1 MKKVTLAETAKGVDI
16 SLEGEVM
23 LLKSIAGMDSAGL
36 ESRRFALK
44 LGVLGYV
51 EELSSAFICR
61 PFPDLSA
68 HELMEALSEGG
79 VPVPS
84 GSYAS
89 SHCATGTPKLF
100 NNSEGLAYCVGAP
113 PMYKGNRRMRFVLR
127 PVVLVFFRREIPFP
141 IVAILPNI

>member
-1 MKKVTLAETAKGVDI
+1 MKKVTLAETAKGLDI

-44 LGVLGYV
+44 KGVLGYV
-51 EELSSAFICR
+51 EELSLIIFRA
-61 PFPDLSA
+61 FPDLSN
-68 HELMEALSEGG
+68 HVLMEAPSAGG

-84 GSYAS
+84 GSEAS
-89 SHCATGTPKLF
+89 SHCATGTSKLF
-100 NNSEGLAYCVGAP
+100 NNSEGLAYCVRP
-113 PMYKGNRRMRFVLR
+113 PPIYKGNRLMRFVLR
-127 PVVLVFFRREIPFP
+127 PARLVFFRREIPFP

>member
-1 MKKVTLAETAKGVDI
+1 MKKVTSAETAKGVDI

-23 LLKSIAGMDSAGL
+23 LLKSIAGIDSAGL

-44 LGVLGYV
+44 KGVLGYV
-51 EELSSAFICR
+51 EELSLFICR
-61 PFPDLSA
+61 PFPDLSN
-68 HELMEALSEGG
+68 HVLIEAPSGGG

-84 GSYAS
+84 GSEAS
-89 SHCATGTPKLF
+89 SHCAIGTPKLF
-100 NNSEGLAYCVGAP
+100 NNSEGVVYCVGAP

>member
-1 MKKVTLAETAKGVDI
+1 MKKVTSAETAKGVDI

-23 LLKSIAGMDSAGL
+23 LLKSIAGIDSAGL

-44 LGVLGYV
+44 KGVLGYV
-51 EELSSAFICR
+51 EELSLFIFR
-61 PFPDLSA
+61 AFPDLSN
-68 HELMEALSEGG
+68 HVLIEAPSGGG

-84 GSYAS
+84 GSEAS
-89 SHCATGTPKLF
+89 SHCAIGTPKLF
-100 NNSEGLAYCVGAP
+100 NNSEALAYCVRLP
-113 PMYKGNRRMRFVLR
+113 PIYKGNRRMRFVLR